1 MQSAWIREAGGSN
14 YIPLG
19 LVYVFA
25 KDLYNVQK
33 ELLGYAETLLI
44 LCQDKRAGASC
55 THTIFHRSNIE
66 KISSLML
73 ERLLRGR
80 FTKVYRAKHEKY
92 VNHHAQV
99 LALSKKRR
107 LTYEEIRSMIRE
119 GIQVQ
124 IPSQPHCLEKVEV
137 HVIKELQE
145 KAGTFAESVFS
156 ALCEPE
162 ERSSITQERIDW
174 LKLCIQMKGKSV
186 DEKKAAIK
194 IHFESHELGN
204 ASEYVGNT
212 NSEDF
217 YSQLMEKEAGNTK
230 ELQELENKNIVEE
243 KKQLI
248 KKYDIS
254 AETQDLCKQLSEIA
268 FIRLESHLRWIF
280 YLNLLY
286 KHVAEITAAKKITD
300 EGAFFELIA
309 DEFNVTP
316 FRNKTVEFSVFFL
329 NEKSE
334 PELYINE
341 QAEQFIAD
349 NQVPIT
355 PPNTEKLQGFGVY
368 HGKVEGRA
376 YLILERK
383 PLEEEMKD
391 MKDGDI
397 LVCWQTKPSMMPAIR
412 KASAIVVNE
421 GGIISHAA
429 IVSRELKIP
438 CIQMT
443 RYATD
448 IFKTGDIIVVDTE
461 KGVVYKK

>member
-137 HVIKELQE
+137 HVLKELQE

-230 ELQELENKNIVEE
+230 ELQELENKAKELRIDMLKMLNRAGSGHTGGP
-243 KKQLI
+243 LGLA
-248 KKYDIS
+248 DI
-254 AETQDLCKQLSEIA
+254 
-268 FIRLESHLRWIF
+268 
-280 YLNLLY
+280 
-286 KHVAEITAAKKITD
+286 
-300 EGAFFELIA
+300 
-309 DEFNVTP
+309 
-316 FRNKTVEFSVFFL
+316 FSVLYFNTL
-329 NEKSE
+329 NHNPKDPFWEKR
-334 PELYINE
+334 
-341 QAEQFIAD
+341 D
-349 NQVPIT
+349 
-355 PPNTEKLQGFGVY
+355 
-368 HGKVEGRA
+368 R
-376 YLILERK
+376 LIL
-383 PLEEEMKD
+383 
-391 MKDGDI
+391 
-397 LVCWQTKPSMMPAIR
+397 
-412 KASAIVVNE
+412 SA
-421 GGIISHAA
+421 GHLAG
-429 IVSRELKIP
+429 
-438 CIQMT
+438 
-443 RYATD
+443 
-448 IFKTGDIIVVDTE
+448 
-461 KGVVYKK
+461 